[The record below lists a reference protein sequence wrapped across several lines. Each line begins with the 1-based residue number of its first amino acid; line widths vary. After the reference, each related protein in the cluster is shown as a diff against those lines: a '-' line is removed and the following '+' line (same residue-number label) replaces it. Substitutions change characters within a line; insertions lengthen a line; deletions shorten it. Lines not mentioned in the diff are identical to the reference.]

1 MHFHDFIS
9 TRNVIISDIE
19 NTALGFLDYTTP
31 ITERWAALEN
41 SLEFLRNEEDVPA
54 AAREVKKIPN
64 MTIVQ
69 RLAESATHNPLIAYN
84 SYTQDADRKLPA
96 LAIGH
101 GGIRVPLAEINKTIA
116 NAIETDD
123 TDFFRAAVNRRRT
136 LGLLLD
142 EYAWYTN
149 ERPFY
154 NVYPVIEKLIANTN
168 LAAINIS
175 HIELPVDRILFRFA
189 AGYEPF
195 GIKSILVGVGQP
207 KIRPTNWDNYAENMF
222 QQITGFTALN
232 AQVQFVD
239 RLADGSCY
247 ESYPLAQPAVW
258 MPDNPAQ
265 GSVVLSAAGR
275 YTRGGSNTNEAPA
288 IPFRDFLGCQ
298 VFVNYPHPARTAALS
313 ADSDNNFSINVE
325 PIAETIARQYREDEF
340 AAAARLSINSMRDR
354 PKNMDVHMFVYK
366 LVAVTSLLHKGH
378 DLITPIV
385 LSKHQERY
393 DKTADQAEKEL
404 LAKKAAQIQGR
415 GWSIG
420 KELQNQADTNPHIR
434 NAHWALYW
442 TGVGRKE
449 PRLVFRRGCKVSTKH
464 LAQVPTGFL
473 GEEQKHEEDA
483 PKTKIE
489 YVYLMQSPV
498 DQLIKIGKTTNLE
511 QRQAAGKT
519 WVPGG
524 LKLRGVIKTAD
535 STALETRL
543 HREYATYRRTNEFF
557 ELTDDHVTQILTALG
572 GEIPKEGDT

>member
-1 MHFHDFIS
+1 MHFHNFMS

-19 NTALGFLDYTTP
+19 HTALGFLDDYTTP
-31 ITERWAALEN
+31 MTERWAALEN
-41 SLEFLRNEEDVPA
+41 SLEFLRNKEDGPA
-54 AAREVKKIPN
+54 AVREVKKIPN
-64 MTIVQ
+64 TTILQ
-69 RLAESATHNPLIAYN
+69 RLAEGATHNPLIAYN
-84 SYTQDADRKLPA
+84 SYAKDEKPRE

-101 GGIRVPLAEINKTIA
+101 GGIRVPMAEINAAVTR
-116 NAIETDD
+116 AIETND
-123 TDFFRAAVNRRRT
+123 TDFFRASVNRRRT

-195 GIKSILVGVGQP
+195 GIKSILVGVGP
-207 KIRPTNWDNYAENMF
+207 PIIRPTNWDNYAEEIFYHTN
-222 QQITGFTALN
+222 GFTALT
-232 AQVQFVD
+232 AHVQFVD

-247 ESYPLAQPAVW
+247 ESYPLAQP
-258 MPDNPAQ
+258 PLSPGDPED
-265 GSVVLSAAGR
+265 GSVVLSAGGR
-275 YTRGGSNTNEAPA
+275 FTRSNIDTNGAPA
-288 IPFRDFLGCQ
+288 ILLRDFLDCQ
-298 VFVNYPHPARTAALS
+298 VFRNIAYRATTATLNEHKDSNFFVNVA
-313 ADSDNNFSINVE
+313 
-325 PIAETIARQYREDEF
+325 PIEETIARQYREEDFEGML
-340 AAAARLSINSMRDR
+340 RLSINSMRDR

-366 LVAVTSLLHKGH
+366 LVAVASLLHKGH
-378 DLITPIV
+378 DLITPVV

-420 KELQNQADTNPHIR
+420 KELQGQTDINPHIR

-498 DQLIKIGKTTNLE
+498 DKLIKIGKTTNLE

-557 ELTDDHVTQILTALG
+557 ELTDDHVTQILTAFG
-572 GEIPKEGDT
+572 GEIPKESDT